1 MGLLDDAAAR
11 SQSCMYRT
19 WFWSDSLWDIGM
31 LTTPR
36 KCKTQKPRRC
46 LSIAV
51 GNHNLSRWAGYVGLI
66 GFFLNA
72 GTEELLCQVVG
83 SDRVMSVECNVW
95 CCGIMSILF
104 VFQVWFFFFLVELI
118 PGWLHGLNACLC
130 WNMLFALLVSHLRVQ
145 FSLKGILFVYSRT
158 ASWYA
163 VSRYNK
169 EACLTHVLLVCTK
182 NMR

>member
-1 MGLLDDAAAR
+1 MMGLLDDAAAQ
-11 SQSCMYRT
+11 SQNCMYRT
-19 WFWSDSLWDIGM
+19 WFWFDSLWDTGM

-36 KCKTQKPRRC
+36 KHKTQKPRSW

-66 GFFLNA
+66 GFFQNA
-72 GTEELLCQVVG
+72 GTDELLCTVSSSRIWQGYVCRMQCLVLWNWCPYCLHF
-83 SDRVMSVECNVW
+83 RV
-95 CCGIMSILF
+95 
-104 VFQVWFFFFLVELI
+104 FFLELI
-118 PGWLHGLNACLC
+118 PGWLQGLNACLC
-130 WNMLFALLVSHLRVQ
+130 WNMLFALLVSHLTVQ
-145 FSLKGILFVYSRT
+145 FSPKGMLFIHSRT

-169 EACLTHVLLVCTK
+169 EACFTHALLVCTK